1 VWKKKENE
9 TTPPPAAPEPEK
21 PERRITK
28 PNPTP
33 RAERAVIGPT
43 VRIKGEVS
51 GDEDLVVQ
59 GEIEGKIEVRGRGV
73 TIGKSGRVR
82 ADVHARS
89 IRVEGRVRGDLFGEQ
104 EIVIDAEGDVEGN
117 LVAPSVRLE
126 NGSRFK
132 GSIDME
138 QSTPPIPAPP
148 GSGPTKAPGEPL
160 GTRVGDVES
169 KQNLP
174 PKPTGPGQMRS

>member
-1 VWKKKENE
+1 MWKKKENE
-9 TTPPPAAPEPEK
+9 VSTPPAVPEPEK
-21 PERRITK
+21 PERRISK

-33 RAERAVIGPT
+33 RSERAVIGPT
-43 VRIKGEVS
+43 VRIKGEVA
-51 GDEDLVVQ
+51 GEEDLVVQ

-104 EIVIDAEGDVEGN
+104 EIVIEAEGDVEGN

-138 QSTPPIPAPP
+138 QSTPPIPAHP
-148 GSGPTKAPGEPL
+148 GSGPSQVSGGPQGARAADL
-160 GTRVGDVES
+160 ES
-169 KQNLP
+169 KRNQP
-174 PKPTGPGQMRS
+174 PTPTGPGQMSS